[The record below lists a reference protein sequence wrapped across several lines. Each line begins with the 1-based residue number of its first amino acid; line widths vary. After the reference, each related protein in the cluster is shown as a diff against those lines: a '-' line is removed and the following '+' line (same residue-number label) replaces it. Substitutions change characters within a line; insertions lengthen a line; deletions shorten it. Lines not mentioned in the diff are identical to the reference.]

1 MQQHFTVLDDLKNV
15 DCLLG
20 SSNLRKKP
28 MSLSKQLLLLMSLI
42 FFIIFSVSF
51 LLSIGNIK
59 HYLEVE
65 SQFHVQNTATS
76 LGLSLSPHMLDEQ
89 DPIIET
95 MMSAIFDTG
104 YYQDMRLVNIEGN
117 ELVHLT
123 TQQQASSVP
132 DWLIELIPMQVTTVA
147 TEINSGWNISGKL
160 YVTADPRYGYLK
172 LYQQAKSTLLF
183 SSLIFLAAIVLL
195 ITVLRFTL
203 KPLNDIA
210 RQAAEISAGN
220 FTTIKKLPWTHEVK
234 NVAVSMNSM
243 SNKIGSMITRL
254 NKRLELLSDNLKHEP
269 LTNLLNQATFD
280 VNLRQ
285 ALSSSQSIGYAAL
298 IKFDDL
304 AFLTKDKGNE
314 SVDTLLREFAAILRS
329 TEHFSTTAY
338 RFHGSEF
345 SLLFP
350 DFKQDEM
357 MRIIRQLKHDIDAL
371 GKSYQQ
377 PDMVHIGIVR
387 YGRSIDL
394 KKLYPAMVEA
404 YEHAKNIGPNAYYF
418 KADFA
423 SPMTDVEWKALIVNA
438 IDKNSPIPEV
448 TFTAEAYNHKQVPT
462 LKVMEEVFTEVKD
475 KDGVSLSIGTF
486 FSMAQEFDLVEALD
500 QCIVNKVINVMETTQ
515 KSTPITINL
524 TMNSVSSY
532 KFNTWLKDRLAKT
545 KVDNTLLA
553 FSVTAY
559 SAAKDIEA
567 FSSFARFVNSLG
579 ATILLKRYSP
589 DIIDIDNLKTLN
601 INYLRLARDL
611 TKDIAGN
618 PHKIQFLDLIVE
630 VGTLLE
636 IKVLAEGVNSESDL
650 DILKAKSIYGI
661 SR

>member
-1 MQQHFTVLDDLKNV
+1 
-15 DCLLG
+15 
-20 SSNLRKKP
+20 
-28 MSLSKQLLLLMSLI
+28 MSLSKQLSLLMSLI

-59 HYLEVE
+59 NYLEVE

-76 LGLSLSPHMLDEQ
+76 LGLSLSPHMIDEQ
-89 DPIIET
+89 DPIIQT
-95 MMSAIFDTG
+95 MMSAIFDAG
-104 YYQDMRLVNIEGN
+104 YYQDMRLINIEGD
-117 ELVHLT
+117 ELVHLS
-123 TQQQASSVP
+123 TQKQAPGVP
-132 DWLIELIPMQVTTVA
+132 GWLIELIPMQVTTA
-147 TEINSGWNISGKL
+147 TTEINSGWHISGKL
-160 YVTADPRYGYLK
+160 HVTANPSHGYLK
-172 LYQQAKSTLLF
+172 LYQQAKSTLLI
-183 SSLIFLAAIVLL
+183 SLLLFLAAIVLL

-210 RQAAEISAGN
+210 RQASEISAGN
-220 FTTIKKLPWTHEVK
+220 FTTIKKLPWTREVK
-234 NVAVSMNSM
+234 HVAISMNSM
-243 SNKIGSMITRL
+243 SNKIGNMITRL

-285 ALSSSQSIGYAAL
+285 ALSNPKSIGYVAL

-314 SVDTLLREFAAILRS
+314 AVDTLLQEFAAILRA
-329 TEHFSTTAY
+329 TEQFSTTAY
-338 RFHGSEF
+338 RLHGSEF
-345 SLLFP
+345 TLLFP
-350 DFKQDEM
+350 DFTKNEM
-357 MRIIRQLKHDIDAL
+357 MRTITQLKRDVDAL

-377 PDMVHIGIVR
+377 QDLVHIGIVR
-387 YGRSIDL
+387 YERSIDL

-404 YEHAKNIGPNAYYF
+404 YEHAKNIGINAYYF
-418 KADFA
+418 KEDLS

-438 IDKNSPIPEV
+438 IDKNTPMPEI
-448 TFTAEAYNHKQVPT
+448 TFTAEAYNHKQIPT
-462 LKVMEEVFTEVKD
+462 LKVMEEVFTAVKG
-475 KDGVSLSIGTF
+475 KEGISLSIGTF
-486 FSMAQEFDLVEALD
+486 FSMAQEFNLVEALD

-515 KSTPITINL
+515 KSTPVTINL
-524 TMNSVSSY
+524 TMNSVISHN
-532 KFNTWLKDRLAKT
+532 FNSWLKDRLAKT
-545 KVDNTLLA
+545 KVDNALLA

-567 FSSFARFVNSLG
+567 FSSFARFVNSMG

-589 DIIDIDNLKTLN
+589 DIIDIDSLKTLN

-611 TKDIAGN
+611 TEDITDN
-618 PHKIQFLDLIVE
+618 PHKTQFLDLIVE
-630 VGTLLE
+630 VGTLLD
-636 IKVLAEGVNSESDL
+636 IKVLAEGVNSEVDL

>member
-1 MQQHFTVLDDLKNV
+1 
-15 DCLLG
+15 
-20 SSNLRKKP
+20 
-28 MSLSKQLLLLMSLI
+28 MSLSKQLSLLMSLI
-42 FFIIFSVSF
+42 FFIIFSASL

-59 HYLEVE
+59 NYLEVE

-76 LGLSLSPHMLDEQ
+76 LGLSLSPHMVDEQ

-95 MMSAIFDTG
+95 MMTAIFDTG
-104 YYQDMRLVNIEGN
+104 YYQDMLLVNIEGN

-123 TQQQASSVP
+123 TQQQALVVP
-132 DWLIELIPMQVTTVA
+132 DWLIELIPMQVTTA
-147 TEINSGWNISGKL
+147 STEINSGWHISSKL

-220 FTTIKKLPWTHEVK
+220 FTTIKKLPWTREVK
-234 NVAVSMNSM
+234 NVAISMNSM
-243 SNKIGSMITRL
+243 SNKIGNIITRL
-254 NKRLELLSDNLKHEP
+254 NKRLELLSDSLKHEP
-269 LTNLLNQATFD
+269 LTNLLNQVTFD

-285 ALSSSQSIGYAAL
+285 ALSGPKSAGYAAL

-314 SVDTLLREFAAILRS
+314 AVDTLLGEFAAILRS
-329 TEHFSTTAY
+329 TEHSSITAY
-338 RFHGSEF
+338 RLHGSEF
-345 SLLFP
+345 ALLFP
-350 DFKQDEM
+350 DFIQDEM
-357 MRIIRQLKHDIDAL
+357 IRIIKQLKNDIDAL

-377 PDMVHIGIVR
+377 PDLVHIGMVR

-404 YEHAKNIGPNAYYF
+404 YEHAKNIGTNAYYF
-418 KADFA
+418 KEDLA
-423 SPMTDVEWKALIVNA
+423 SSMTDVEWKALIVNA
-438 IDKNSPIPEV
+438 IDKNTPIPEI
-448 TFTAEAYNHKQVPT
+448 TFTAEAYNHTQLPT
-462 LKVMEEVFTEVKD
+462 SKVMEEVFTAVKD
-475 KDGVSLSIGTF
+475 KEGMSLSIGTF

-515 KSTPITINL
+515 KSTPVTINL
-524 TMNSVSSY
+524 TMNSVSSHN
-532 KFNTWLKDRLAKT
+532 FNSWLKDRLAKT
-545 KVDNTLLA
+545 KVENGLLA

-559 SAAKDIEA
+559 SAAKDIQA

-589 DIIDIDNLKTLN
+589 DIIDIDSLKTLN
-601 INYLRLARDL
+601 INYLRLAIDL
-611 TKDIAGN
+611 TKDIAVN
-618 PHKIQFLDLIVE
+618 PHKTQFLDLIVE
-630 VGTLLE
+630 VGSLLD
-636 IKVLAEGVNSESDL
+636 IKVLAEGVSSEADL
-650 DILKAKSIYGI
+650 NILKAKSIYGI